1 MGETIMKR
9 IIPFVLL
16 FCLCVGG
23 WGKFIYT
30 QMNATAR
37 FNRQWQ
43 QAEELYEKKIP
54 DEALEAYLSC
64 LAMEPKNQKVLQR
77 VSDLY
82 LQLKQYEKAR
92 KTCETLET
100 VLPGDTDNL
109 LRWADS
115 FLEESRYADAVAVLE
130 KGNAKALQEKIRE
143 IKGQYTL
150 SYMPI
155 SYFLDWCGA
164 GTQMVAAVVT
174 DTGTAA
180 IYAASGRRL
189 FGGDFS
195 WAGGPSEDGSLYPV
209 CQEGQFLFA
218 DAEGNRRL
226 VPEQLISSLGPIASG
241 YAPVSLDGMFGY
253 MDTELQLQEVRYSK
267 TYAFQEGYA
276 LAQQDGGL
284 VLLDGNLQVVL
295 SCPFSSV
302 VEDPYGFSSTY
313 GVMVG
318 NDNGLWSLYGPN
330 GEALSSFSAE
340 ELRLPQEKNG
350 LLAFRQDS
358 LWGFVNQQ
366 GSVVIQPSFA
376 DAKSFSEGYAA
387 VKIGDKWGYIDE
399 TGTTVIDPVFDE
411 AGPISKE
418 GTAFVR
424 NSAGVN
430 VLKLNWYE

>member
-1 MGETIMKR
+1 MKR
-9 IIPFVLL
+9 IVPFVLL
-16 FCLCVGG
+16 FCLCAGG
-23 WGKFIYT
+23 WAKFIYT
-30 QMNATAR
+30 QVNASAR

-64 LAMEPKNQKVLQR
+64 LSMEPKNQKVLRR
-77 VSDLY
+77 VSELY

-100 VLPGDTDNL
+100 VLPGDADNL
-109 LRWADS
+109 LLWADT
-115 FLEESRYADAVAVLE
+115 FLAENRYADAVSVLE
-130 KGNAKALQEKIRE
+130 KGEAKSLQDKMRE
-143 IKGQYTL
+143 IKGQYVL
-150 SYMPI
+150 SYVPL
-155 SYFLDWCGA
+155 SSFQDWCGA
-164 GTQMVAAVVT
+164 GAQRVASVIT
-174 DTGTAA
+174 DSGTAA
-180 IYAASGRRL
+180 IYTASGRRL
-189 FGGDFS
+189 FSGEIS
-195 WAGGPSEDGSLYPV
+195 WAGGPAEDGSLYPV

-218 DAEGNRRL
+218 DADGNRRL
-226 VPEQLISSLGPIASG
+226 VPEQLVSSLGPMVSG
-241 YAPVSLDGMFGY
+241 YAPVSLDGAFGY
-253 MDTELQLQEVRYSK
+253 MDAELHLQEMHYAK

-284 VLLDGNLQVVL
+284 VLLDSNLQVVR

-313 GVMVG
+313 GVIIG
-318 NDNGLWSLYGPN
+318 NNNGLWSLYGPD
-330 GEALSSFSAE
+330 GEALTSFSAE
-340 ELRLPQEKNG
+340 EIRLPQERNG

-358 LWGFVNQQ
+358 LWGFTDQQ
-366 GSVVIQPSFA
+366 GNVVIQPSFA

-399 TGTTVIDPVFDE
+399 TGTAVIDPVFDE

-430 VLKLNWYE
+430 LLKLNWYE

>member
-1 MGETIMKR
+1 MKR
-9 IIPFVLL
+9 IVPLVLL
-16 FCLCVGG
+16 FCLCAGG

-30 QMNATAR
+30 QANATAR

-64 LAMEPKNQKVLQR
+64 LSMEPKNQKVLQR
-77 VSDLY
+77 VSELY

-92 KTCETLET
+92 KTCETLDS
-100 VLPGDTDNL
+100 VLPGDADNL
-109 LRWADS
+109 LLWADS
-115 FLEESRYADAVAVLE
+115 FLAENRYADAVAVLE
-130 KGNAKALQEKIRE
+130 KGDAQLLRDKIRE
-143 IKGQYTL
+143 IKGQYVL
-150 SYMPI
+150 SYVPL
-155 SYFLDWCGA
+155 SSFQDWCGA
-164 GTQMVAAVVT
+164 GAQMVASVIT
-174 DTGTAA
+174 DSGTAA
-180 IYAASGRRL
+180 IYTASGRRL
-189 FGGDFS
+189 FGGELS

-226 VPEQLISSLGPIASG
+226 VPEQLVSSLGPMASG
-241 YAPVSLDGMFGY
+241 YAPVSLDGVFGY
-253 MDTELQLQEVRYSK
+253 MDAELHLQELHYAK

-276 LAQQDGGL
+276 LAQQDGRL
-284 VLLDGNLQVVL
+284 VLLDSNLQVVR

-313 GVMVG
+313 GVIIG
-318 NDNGLWSLYGPN
+318 NSNGQWSFYGPD
-330 GEALSSFSAE
+330 GEVLSSFTAE
-340 ELRLPQEKNG
+340 EIRLPQERKG
-350 LLAFRQDS
+350 LLAFRQGS
-358 LWGFVNQQ
+358 LWGFADQQ
-366 GSVVIQPSFA
+366 GNVIIQPSFA

-387 VKIGDKWGYIDE
+387 VKVGDKWGYIDDS
-399 TGTTVIDPVFDE
+399 GTPVIEPVFDE

-430 VLKLNWYE
+430 LLKLSWYE